1 MSKLVI
7 TIGAVLIPGAA
18 AAHPEHG
25 SGGDFG
31 LVHFV
36 TDPFHVALTAA
47 AVLLSLA
54 VRRSLL
60 RSRSIASRT
69 RVAEQ

>member
-1 MSKLVI
+1 MSKLAI
-7 TIGAVLIPGAA
+7 TIGAILIPGAA

-31 LVHFV
+31 LVHLV

-47 AVLLSLA
+47 AVLLFLA
-54 VRRSLL
+54 LRRLFV
-60 RSRSIASRT
+60 RSRSMSRSA
-69 RVAEQ
+69 R

>member
-1 MSKLVI
+1 MSKLAI
-7 TIGAVLIPGAA
+7 AIGAVLIPAAA
-18 AAHPEHG
+18 AAHPGHA

-31 LVHFV
+31 LAHFV

-47 AVLLSLA
+47 AVLLFLA

-60 RSRSIASRT
+60 RHRSMSRT
-69 RVAEQ
+69 AR

>member
-18 AAHPEHG
+18 AAHPEHA

-36 TDPFHVALTAA
+36 TNPYHVALTAA
-47 AVLLSLA
+47 AVLLFLA
-54 VRRSLL
+54 ARRSLL
-60 RSRSIASRT
+60 RSRSMSRSA
-69 RVAEQ
+69 R

>member
-1 MSKLVI
+1 MSKIVI

-18 AAHPEHG
+18 AAHPEHA

-47 AVLLSLA
+47 AVLLFLA

-60 RSRSIASRT
+60 RSRSMNRST
-69 RVAEQ
+69 R

>member
-18 AAHPEHG
+18 AAHPEHA

-36 TDPFHVALTAA
+36 ADPFHLALTAA
-47 AVLLSLA
+47 AVLLFLA

-60 RSRSIASRT
+60 RSRSMSRSA
-69 RVAEQ
+69 R

>member
-1 MSKLVI
+1 MSKLTT

-18 AAHPEHG
+18 AAHPWHA

-36 TDPFHVALTAA
+36 TDPFHVVLTAG
-47 AVLLSLA
+47 AVLFFLL

-60 RSRSIASRT
+60 RSRSMSR
-69 RVAEQ
+69 RAR

>member
-18 AAHPEHG
+18 AAHPEHS
-25 SGGDFG
+25 SGGGFG

-36 TDPFHVALTAA
+36 TDPFHLALTAT
-47 AVLLSLA
+47 AVLLFLVA
-54 VRRSLL
+54 RRSLV
-60 RSRSIASRT
+60 RSRSMSRSA
-69 RVAEQ
+69 R

>member
-1 MSKLVI
+1 MSKLAI
-7 TIGAVLIPGAA
+7 AIGAVLIPGAA
-18 AAHPEHG
+18 VAHPGHA

-31 LVHFV
+31 LVHFL

-47 AVLLSLA
+47 AVLLFLV

-60 RSRSIASRT
+60 RSRSMSRSA
-69 RVAEQ
+69 R

>member
-1 MSKLVI
+1 MNKLLI
-7 TIGAVLIPGAA
+7 TIGAVLIPDAA
-18 AAHPEHG
+18 AAHLEHA

-36 TDPFHVALTAA
+36 TDPFHVALTSA
-47 AVLLSLA
+47 AVLLFLA

-60 RSRSIASRT
+60 RRT
-69 RVAEQ
+69 G

>member
-18 AAHPEHG
+18 AAHPEHA

-47 AVLLSLA
+47 AVLLFLA
-54 VRRSLL
+54 LRRLFV
-60 RSRSIASRT
+60 RSRLMSRGA
-69 RVAEQ
+69 R

>member
-1 MSKLVI
+1 MSKLAI
-7 TIGAVLIPGAA
+7 AIGAVLIPAAA
-18 AAHPEHG
+18 AAHPGHA

-47 AVLLSLA
+47 AVLLFLA
-54 VRRSLL
+54 LRRLFV
-60 RSRSIASRT
+60 RSRSMRRSAR
-69 RVAEQ
+69 

>member
-1 MSKLVI
+1 MNKLLI
-7 TIGAVLIPGAA
+7 TIGAVLIPGGA
-18 AAHPEHG
+18 AAHPQHA

-47 AVLLSLA
+47 AVLLFLA
-54 VRRSLL
+54 VRWSLF
-60 RSRSIASRT
+60 RHRA
-69 RVAEQ
+69 Q